1 MYWLRPPHICIGEI
15 IWTLIEWKCL
25 LSLKANSFSAGS
37 LIAIRV
43 QSIVSLTFVKPA
55 IAENCLL
62 SVTVESN
69 IQHIFFKILCSISSS
84 CKKKATMPSVHL
96 HNGMYAIMS
105 SLLFLNPNAFY
116 GGVLC
121 VLLSGWPLHSLL
133 SCSSLWASAGS
144 IGVHRSVGSEENI
157 MDVCS
162 TEDWPFCMWFS
173 LIVISVTFLW
183 YKRADKDT

>member
-1 MYWLRPPHICIGEI
+1 MLRPPHICIGVI
-15 IWTLIEWKCL
+15 TWTLTEWKCL
-25 LSLKANSFSAGS
+25 LSLKANSFSTGAF
-37 LIAIRV
+37 IAIRV
-43 QSIVSLTFVKPA
+43 QSIVSITFVKPA
-55 IAENCLL
+55 IAENCPL
-62 SVTVESN
+62 SVSAEFN
-69 IQHIFFKILCSISSS
+69 MQYIFKILCSISGS
-84 CKKKATMPSVHL
+84 CKKKKKYHL
-96 HNGMYAIMS
+96 HNGMYTIMP
-105 SLLFLNPNAFY
+105 SLSFINPDAFY

>member
-69 IQHIFFKILCSISSS
+69 IQHIFFLNPLFNFQQLQ
-84 CKKKATMPSVHL
+84 KKATMPSVHL

-121 VLLSGWPLHSLL
+121 VLLSRWPL
-133 SCSSLWASAGS
+133 
-144 IGVHRSVGSEENI
+144 VFSVVAPCRQVL
-157 MDVCS
+157 D
-162 TEDWPFCMWFS
+162 
-173 LIVISVTFLW
+173 
-183 YKRADKDT
+183 R